1 MLYCSY
7 VYSCTVCLSSQVNI
21 FFYKGINSCF
31 QKFQLK
37 LIGSVSNKSN
47 REFILR
53 GGGKSSIQDFF
64 WPLIKPD
71 TKMEIFSLSA
81 CEIWCKKIEL

>member
-1 MLYCSY
+1 M
-7 VYSCTVCLSSQVNI
+7 
-21 FFYKGINSCF
+21 NSCF

-47 REFILR
+47 REFTLR
-53 GGGKSSIQDFF
+53 GGEKKSSIQDFY

-71 TKMEIFSLSA
+71 TKMDIFSLSA
-81 CEIWCKKIEL
+81 CEMWCKKIEL

>member
-1 MLYCSY
+1 M
-7 VYSCTVCLSSQVNI
+7 
-21 FFYKGINSCF
+21 FFCKGINSCF

-53 GGGKSSIQDFF
+53 GGKKSSIKDFF

-71 TKMEIFSLSA
+71 TKMDIFSLSA
-81 CEIWCKKIEL
+81 CEIWCKKMIEL